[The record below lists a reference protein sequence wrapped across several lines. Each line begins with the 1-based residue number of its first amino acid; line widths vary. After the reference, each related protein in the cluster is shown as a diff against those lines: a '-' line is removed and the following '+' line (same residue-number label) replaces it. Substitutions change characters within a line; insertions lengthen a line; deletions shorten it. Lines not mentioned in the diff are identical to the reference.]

1 MSNFVILDFF
11 ENSGA
16 FFDFPHIAIAFALP
30 GLRGGAPREGGEG
43 WFDKLTN
50 HTSALL
56 VETEIRGT
64 FPPLFTIIELGSC
77 FIKGDSCSMAGMT
90 FQTDYF

>member
-1 MSNFVILDFF
+1 LVVFEDRFCDFF
-11 ENSGA
+11 A
-16 FFDFPHIAIAFALP
+16 PVFALL
-30 GLRGGAPREGGEG
+30 GLRGGAPRKGGDG
-43 WFDKLTN
+43 WFDELTN
-50 HTSALL
+50 LTSALL

-77 FIKGDSCSMAGMT
+77 FIKGDSRTVAGMT

>member
-1 MSNFVILDFF
+1 MSNFVVLDFF
-11 ENSGA
+11 ENFGA
-16 FFDFPHIAIAFALP
+16 FFVFLHIALACALP
-30 GLRGGAPREGGEG
+30 GLRGGAPREGGDG

-50 HTSALL
+50 LTSALL

-64 FPPLFTIIELGSC
+64 FPPLFTIIELRSC
-77 FIKGDSCSMAGMT
+77 FIKGDSRTVAGMT